1 MQENLCAQN
10 LANPFLF
17 SFILKSY
24 EFYLSRSLTLI
35 SLFRSRRKL
44 ISSPKSR
51 VNVGASFVRNAA
63 KLADPAGKCPFGSHE
78 EGWVPVKL
86 DSRILSTYTFFIG
99 GN

>member
-35 SLFRSRRKL
+35 SLFRSRRKA

-51 VNVGASFVRNAA
+51 VNVGAFFVRSSA

-78 EGWVPVKL
+78 EVRL
-86 DSRILSTYTFFIG
+86 Q
-99 GN
+99 